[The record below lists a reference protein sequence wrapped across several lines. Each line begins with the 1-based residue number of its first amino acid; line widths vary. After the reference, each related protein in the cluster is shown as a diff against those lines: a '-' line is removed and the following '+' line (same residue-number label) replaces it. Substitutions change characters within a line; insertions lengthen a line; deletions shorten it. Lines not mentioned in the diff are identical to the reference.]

1 MDWTD
6 GQWQKYS
13 SDVIVLSDHSDVY
26 KRQGYNSIPNCYALL
41 DMEAMNETGISVL
54 QNYPGLNLR
63 GKGIMIGFL
72 DTGIDYENEIFR
84 NIDGS
89 SRITAIWD
97 QTDQNGQP
105 PDTFTY
111 GSEYTNNQINQ
122 ALKSDNP
129 KEIVPVLSLIHIY
142 STYRGRDDT
151 SEKSIRRSC
160 ESGK

>member
-1 MDWTD
+1 M
-6 GQWQKYS
+6 
-13 SDVIVLSDHSDVY
+13 VITAFQIAMHCWIL
-26 KRQGYNSIPNCYALL
+26 
-41 DMEAMNETGISVL
+41 EAMNETGISVL

-129 KEIVPVLSLIHIY
+129 KEIVPVSDENGHGTFLCKCGSRWRKYPGRIF
-142 STYRGRDDT
+142 RGG
-151 SEKSIRRSC
+151 IR
-160 ESGK
+160 G

>member
-1 MDWTD
+1 
-6 GQWQKYS
+6 
-13 SDVIVLSDHSDVY
+13 
-26 KRQGYNSIPNCYALL
+26 
-41 DMEAMNETGISVL
+41 MNETGISVL

-89 SRITAIWD
+89 SRITAICNR
-97 QTDQNGQP
+97 TQNGQP

-129 KEIVPVLSLIHIY
+129 KEIVPVSDENGHG
-142 STYRGRDDT
+142 TF
-151 SEKSIRRSC
+151 
-160 ESGK
+160 